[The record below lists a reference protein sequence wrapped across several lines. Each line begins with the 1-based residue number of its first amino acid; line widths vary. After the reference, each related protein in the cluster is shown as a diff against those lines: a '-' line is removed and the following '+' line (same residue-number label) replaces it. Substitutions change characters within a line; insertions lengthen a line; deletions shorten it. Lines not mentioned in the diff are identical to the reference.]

1 MSFHY
6 YRIDAAEE
14 VDVDFDET
22 AECEDFRP
30 YHGPGLYPQVAVKYM
45 LRARIISNDSVVSGW
60 RASRHITGAE
70 LDGLL
75 HSVREGLESIGEDAK
90 LPILAMIGL
99 WNSSPASYEWS
110 ALRTSFD
117 EDVPDALYKTLGVQD
132 QWRVRDV
139 YSHRVMSPVGR
150 VALYGEQV
158 CMAKA
163 RRLLDTCLGSGRI
176 LGAFVDC
183 YYFYGRAEDMTR
195 VEEVIADA
203 YYPGADRS
211 EDDNRM
217 FHLKNVEK
225 NEAFLKHDTPQAI
238 PEQTVPR
245 VKGVWTVLRED
256 TCDEELDALMLEGC
270 GVGGSRLLRLA
281 FTMMK
286 TKRRKLVTLAVINGG
301 ALLTGAAG
309 TGKTVTL
316 KQYHRE
322 LKGRHSGA
330 VHTRM
335 GPTHI
340 AARLCGGKTIRHYAF
355 LWKDK
360 GGFHN
365 DWVTVDEV
373 GQVGTDVLA
382 DIASWKIVGAKFLL
396 SGDFLGQLEPIFDK
410 WKDSRRRT
418 KDVQHS
424 ELLGSTV
431 NWLHIE
437 LQEYKRGT
445 DLTLFQY
452 YCGLYQHVWLSDYA
466 SEENRLLQDTLVR
479 AAAEKYPPSVESP
492 PDLYL
497 CMSHE
502 KRKALNRE
510 ANARERLRHP
520 DAVLLKVPAT
530 FAPGANGEDSVAS
543 GKFAPQDMWIWP
555 GIELLGCVRQTKRGG
570 VTNGVIYNVVAFD
583 AEAKTVVLRMLER
596 FARVDFDAPLEEA
609 EDAPLEEAEDAEEE
623 EEEEEEDVEEGEEGD
638 MTLSFERVTR
648 ELRLTHA
655 LCYASVQGDTKEGSV
670 LLCDVFKRHF
680 TMRHLILGMSRARH
694 GKHVMIDA

>member
-1 MSFHY
+1 M
-6 YRIDAAEE
+6 
-14 VDVDFDET
+14 
-22 AECEDFRP
+22 
-30 YHGPGLYPQVAVKYM
+30 
-45 LRARIISNDSVVSGW
+45 
-60 RASRHITGAE
+60 
-70 LDGLL
+70 
-75 HSVREGLESIGEDAK
+75 
-90 LPILAMIGL
+90 
-99 WNSSPASYEWS
+99 
-110 ALRTSFD
+110 
-117 EDVPDALYKTLGVQD
+117 
-132 QWRVRDV
+132 
-139 YSHRVMSPVGR
+139 
-150 VALYGEQV
+150 
-158 CMAKA
+158 
-163 RRLLDTCLGSGRI
+163 
-176 LGAFVDC
+176 
-183 YYFYGRAEDMTR
+183 
-195 VEEVIADA
+195 
-203 YYPGADRS
+203 
-211 EDDNRM
+211 
-217 FHLKNVEK
+217 
-225 NEAFLKHDTPQAI
+225 
-238 PEQTVPR
+238 
-245 VKGVWTVLRED
+245 
-256 TCDEELDALMLEGC
+256 
-270 GVGGSRLLRLA
+270 LRLA

-309 TGKTVTL
+309 SGKTVTL
-316 KQYHRE
+316 QQYHRE

-340 AARLCGGKTIRHYAF
+340 AALLCGGKTIRHYAF

-365 DWVTVDEV
+365 NWITVDEV

-382 DIASWKIVGAKFLL
+382 DIASWKIAGANFLL

-466 SEENRLLQDTLVR
+466 SEKNLLLQDTLVR
-479 AAAEKYPPSVESP
+479 AAAAMYPPSVESP

-497 CMSHE
+497 CMSHK
-502 KRKALNRE
+502 KRVALNRE
-510 ANARERLRHP
+510 ANARARLWHP
-520 DAVLLKVPAT
+520 DAVLLKVPT
-530 FAPGANGEDSVAS
+530 SMETMDGEDSVAS
-543 GKFAPQDMWIWP
+543 KFEAQDMWIWP

-596 FARVDFDAPLEEA
+596 FARVDFDAPLEET
-609 EDAPLEEAEDAEEE
+609 EDAEAASDASAEE
-623 EEEEEEDVEEGEEGD
+623 DEEEDDDEGKEGE
-638 MTLSFERVTR
+638 MALSFERVSR

-670 LLCDVFKRHF
+670 MLCDVFHRHF
-680 TMRHLILGMSRARH
+680 TVRHLILGMSRARH
-694 GKHVMIDA
+694 GRNVMIDT